1 MAVVM
6 VVLMT
11 IDHVAWRIMVLGG
24 LGSLG
29 HDLTAPR
36 ITATSPIAALATGHR
51 HHVIIRSSAGLA

>member
-1 MAVVM
+1 MTMAVVM

-24 LGSLG
+24 LG